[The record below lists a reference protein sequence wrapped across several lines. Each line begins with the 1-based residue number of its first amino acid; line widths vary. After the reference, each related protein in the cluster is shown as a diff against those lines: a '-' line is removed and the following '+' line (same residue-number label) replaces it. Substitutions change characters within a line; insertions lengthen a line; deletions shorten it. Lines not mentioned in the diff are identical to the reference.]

1 VKVAT
6 KKSSVGNTE
15 VRIGITDSNQE
26 LQIEV
31 DASSDEVISLVN
43 SAIDSGKALK
53 LTDLKGR
60 QTIVPAAKIA
70 FVEVGPAPERRVG
83 FASI

>member
-1 VKVAT
+1 MAT
-6 KKSSVGNTE
+6 KKSAGGITE

-26 LQIEV
+26 LHIEV
-31 DASSDEVISLVN
+31 ENSVDEVIAAVN
-43 SAIDSGKALK
+43 AAIDSGKALK
-53 LTDLKGR
+53 LSDTKGR
-60 QTIVPAAKIA
+60 QTIVPSGKIG